1 MEGGIINEVITKV
14 GTAIHG
20 WFSGFLGIHWIPE
33 IWFWYWWLFV
43 LGMVCGMIIFFFGW
57 SKIVRIIASMAFLF
71 GAIFTA
77 GGWYMKRRLDQR
89 EADKPKP
96 KPPPKPPEQDGGAT
110 WNPFGKW

>member
-1 MEGGIINEVITKV
+1 MIDEIITKV
-14 GTAIHG
+14 GAAIHG
-20 WFSGFLGIHWIPE
+20 WFSGFFGLDWIPE
-33 IWFWYWWLFV
+33 IVFWYWWLFV
-43 LGMVCGMIIFFFGW
+43 LFLVCGVIIWFFGW

-89 EADKPKP
+89 EDAKPKP
-96 KPPPKPPEQDGGAT
+96 QPKPAPPVDDQGAR